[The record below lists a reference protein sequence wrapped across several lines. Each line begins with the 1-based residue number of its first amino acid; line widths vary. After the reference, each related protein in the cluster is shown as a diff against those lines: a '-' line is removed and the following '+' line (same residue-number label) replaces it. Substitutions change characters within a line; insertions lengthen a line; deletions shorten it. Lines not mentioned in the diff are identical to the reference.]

1 MHVSPFMAMDVA
13 YDWRFGAPG
22 SDAGSRLSVHM
33 ENAREGRKIF
43 AATLV
48 LRRAEITAGSLARA
62 LALYPAMTLRVIA
75 AIHWQA
81 LKLWLKGA
89 PVHDHPSKQR
99 REPEVAR

>member
-1 MHVSPFMAMDVA
+1 MAMDVA
-13 YDWRFGAPG
+13 YYWRFGFPG
-22 SDAGSRLSVHM
+22 SRAGSRLSVHM

-48 LRRAEITAGSLARA
+48 LQRAEITAGSLARA
-62 LALYPAMTLRVIA
+62 LALYPAMTLKVIA

-89 PVHDHPSKQR
+89 PVYAHPSKLR
-99 REPEVAR
+99 RELEEAR